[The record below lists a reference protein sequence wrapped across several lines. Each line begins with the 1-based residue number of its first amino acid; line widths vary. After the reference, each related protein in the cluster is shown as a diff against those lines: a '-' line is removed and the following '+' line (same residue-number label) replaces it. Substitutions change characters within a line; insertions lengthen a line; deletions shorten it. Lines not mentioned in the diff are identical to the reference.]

1 VAQKY
6 LPGELLYAVK
16 MEPNTDVRGKK
27 RKLET
32 IAEEDD

>member
-16 MEPNTDVRGKK
+16 MESNTNVRGKK
-27 RKLET
+27 RKLDT
-32 IAEEDD
+32 IVEEDG